1 VEPVAIPGLTDH
13 RHIALGDVGSTNSV
27 ALDYARAGDPGNL
40 WITANRQLQGRGR
53 RGRAWIS
60 QEGNLYASLLV
71 IDPAPNAKIGTL
83 PLVAALAV
91 YNTLKPIFART
102 PQALAIKWPNDILVD
117 GRKING
123 ILLESE
129 LLPDGRMAVVIGCG
143 INCAHHPDNPG
154 YPATDLEACG
164 FEVSAEDLF
173 PMLAGEMAAALD
185 RWNRGTGFA
194 AIREEW
200 LMAAKGVGAPVV
212 VNLPGGQL
220 RGLFEDIDSDGY
232 LCLLT
237 DGGERRRISAGDL
250 FFSH

>member
-1 VEPVAIPGLTDH
+1 MEPVAIPGLTDH

-71 IDPAPNAKIGTL
+71 IDSAPNAKIGTL

-143 INCAHHPDNPG
+143 INCAHHPDDRPG
-154 YPATDLEACG
+154 SLRIRG
-164 FEVSAEDLF
+164 FGRRPLSY
-173 PMLAGEMAAALD
+173 
-185 RWNRGTGFA
+185 TGG
-194 AIREEW
+194 R
-200 LMAAKGVGAPVV
+200 
-212 VNLPGGQL
+212 
-220 RGLFEDIDSDGY
+220 DG
-232 LCLLT
+232 
-237 DGGERRRISAGDL
+237 S
-250 FFSH
+250 SP